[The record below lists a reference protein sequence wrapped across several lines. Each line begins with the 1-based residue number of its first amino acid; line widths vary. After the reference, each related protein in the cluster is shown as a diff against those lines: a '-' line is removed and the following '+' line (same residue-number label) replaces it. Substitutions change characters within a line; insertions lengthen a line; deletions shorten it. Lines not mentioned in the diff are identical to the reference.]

1 MELTLQPEEATLLAR
16 VLTNYLADLRM
27 EIGATDS
34 FEWRQSLKR
43 DEQVLRALLARL
55 PASDAQPAP
64 AGTAPRLESAPG

>member
-16 VLTNYLADLRM
+16 ILANYLADLRM

-43 DEQVLRALLARL
+43 DEETVKALLARL
-55 PASDAQPAP
+55 PAPEAEPVP
-64 AGTAPRLESAPG
+64 AGAAPGGNAPPG